1 MNGDL
6 PRKRIG
12 LPVRFHYSTALINEN
27 LSVII
32 VYVESFFYKEAQ
44 MAEKIL
50 IIDDDVDTLRLVGLM
65 LQRQGYEISAASN
78 GSQGL
83 TKALEERPDL
93 ILLDVMMPD
102 MDGYEVTRRL
112 RKNPVTVSIPILM
125 FTAKTQLD
133 DKVTGFEVG
142 ADDYLTKPTHPTEL
156 QAHVKA
162 LLARTAIKKP
172 APTPPPANEHHGYV
186 IGVLSTRGGLGVSS
200 VAANLAAGLF
210 TRTQSDVILAELTP
224 GQGTLGMDLGASNS
238 KGLTELLQGS
248 VVEVT
253 REKVQ
258 SALVQHNSGLKL
270 FLASENPR
278 DVTLI
283 SQVQNYE
290 AIVNRLASLARFIV
304 MDLGTGL
311 PAFVQ
316 KVLPLCRER
325 IVVVEGV
332 PGTIQHTRL
341 LIENMESLQIDTKS
355 INVILNNRL
364 RSESQMAWTQ
374 VQEKLGHSISS
385 TLTPAPELFQQ
396 ATRMQTP
403 AVMSQPTNMTS
414 QQFLKI
420 ADAILEREKAR

>member
-1 MNGDL
+1 M
-6 PRKRIG
+6 
-12 LPVRFHYSTALINEN
+12 T
-27 LSVII
+27 
-32 VYVESFFYKEAQ
+32 
-44 MAEKIL
+44 EKIL
-50 IIDDDVDTLRLVGLM
+50 IIDDDLDTLRLVGLM
-65 LQRQGYEISAASN
+65 LQRQGYQISAASN

-83 TKALEERPDL
+83 AKALEERPDL

-112 RKNPVTVSIPILM
+112 RKNPATLTIPILM

-162 LLARTAIKKP
+162 LLSRSSQKDSGGIATASH
-172 APTPPPANEHHGYV
+172 EHHGYV
-186 IGVLSTRGGLGVSS
+186 IGVLSARGGLGVSS
-200 VAANLAAGLF
+200 LASNLAAGLF
-210 TRTQSDVILAELTP
+210 TRAQSDVILAELTP
-224 GQGTLGMDLGASNS
+224 GQGTLGMDLGAPNQ

-248 VVEVT
+248 MAEVT

-258 SALVQHNSGLKL
+258 SFLVPHNSGLKL

-283 SQVQNYE
+283 SQVNNYE
-290 AIVNRLASLARFIV
+290 AIVSRISTLARFIV
-304 MDLGTGL
+304 LDLGTGL
-311 PAFVQ
+311 PSFVQ
-316 KVLPLCRER
+316 KILPMCAECV
-325 IVVVEGV
+325 VVVEGA
-332 PGTIQHTRL
+332 PSSIQHTKF
-341 LIENMESLQIDTKS
+341 LIDEIAELKIDRKT
-355 INVILNNRL
+355 ICVVLNNRQ
-364 RSESQMAWTQ
+364 RSEAQMAWTK
-374 VQEKLGHSISS
+374 VQEKLGHSIST
-385 TLTPAPELFQQ
+385 TLTPAPELFLQ

-403 AVMSQPTNMTS
+403 AVMCQPTNMTS

>member
-1 MNGDL
+1 
-6 PRKRIG
+6 
-12 LPVRFHYSTALINEN
+12 
-27 LSVII
+27 
-32 VYVESFFYKEAQ
+32 

-65 LQRQGYEISAASN
+65 LQRQGYHISAASN

-83 TKALEERPDL
+83 AKALEERPDL

-112 RKNPVTVSIPILM
+112 RKNPATVSIPILM

-162 LLARTAIKKP
+162 LLARTASKESSSDTT
-172 APTPPPANEHHGYV
+172 AVLSEQHGYV
-186 IGVLSTRGGLGVSS
+186 IGVLSTRGGLGVSTLAS
-200 VAANLAAGLF
+200 NLAASLF
-210 TRTQSDVILAELTP
+210 TRTQTDVILAELTP
-224 GQGTLGMDLGASNS
+224 GQGTLGMDFGTPSQ
-238 KGLTELLQGS
+238 KGLTEILQGS

-258 SALVQHNSGLKL
+258 SSLIHHNSGVKL
-270 FLASENPR
+270 LLASENPR

-290 AIVNRLASLARFIV
+290 VLVNRLASLSRFIILDMGV
-304 MDLGTGL
+304 GL

-316 KVLPLCRER
+316 KVLPMCNECM
-325 IVVVEGV
+325 VVMEGV
-332 PGTIQHTRL
+332 PGTIQHTKL
-341 LIENMESLQIDTKS
+341 LIEEIEALNFESKN
-355 INVILNNRL
+355 INVILNNRQ
-364 RSESQMAWTQ
+364 RSEAQMAWTN
-374 VQEKLGHSISS
+374 VQEKLGHSITA
-385 TLTPAPELFQQ
+385 TLTPAPELFMQ
-396 ATRMQTP
+396 AARMQTP

-420 ADAILEREKAR
+420 ADSVIEREKAR

>member
-1 MNGDL
+1 L
-6 PRKRIG
+6 
-12 LPVRFHYSTALINEN
+12 
-27 LSVII
+27 
-32 VYVESFFYKEAQ
+32 VEEEK

-78 GSQGL
+78 GAQGL
-83 TKALEERPDL
+83 AKALEERPDL

-102 MDGYEVTRRL
+102 MDGYEVARRL
-112 RKNPVTVSIPILM
+112 RKNPVTVNVPILM

-162 LLARTAIKKP
+162 LLARSAQKEKAPDQVVTAIH
-172 APTPPPANEHHGYV
+172 EHHGYV
-186 IGVLSTRGGLGVSS
+186 IGVLSARGGLGVSS
-200 VAANLAAGLF
+200 LASNLAASLYS
-210 TRTQSDVILAELTP
+210 RTQADVILAELTP
-224 GQGTLGMDLGASNS
+224 GQGTIGADFGYQNQ
-238 KGLTELLQGS
+238 KGLTELLRGT

-253 REKVQ
+253 REKVET
-258 SALVQHNSGLKL
+258 SLSPHNSGLKL
-270 FLASENPR
+270 LLASENPR
-278 DVTLI
+278 DVTLT

-290 AIVNRLASLARFIV
+290 AIVARLSTLARFV
-304 MDLGTGL
+304 VLDLGNGL

-316 KVLPLCRER
+316 KILPMCNER
-325 IVVVEGV
+325 FIVIEGV
-332 PGTIQHTRL
+332 PGTIQHTKF
-341 LIENMESLQIDTKS
+341 LIDEIADLKIDRKS
-355 INVILNNRL
+355 INVVLNNRM
-364 RSESQMAWTQ
+364 RTESQMQLAQ
-374 VQEKLGHSISS
+374 VQEKLGHSIAA
-385 TLTPAPELFQQ
+385 TLTPAPEAFLQ

-403 AVMSQPTNMTS
+403 AVISQPTNMTS

>member
-1 MNGDL
+1 
-6 PRKRIG
+6 
-12 LPVRFHYSTALINEN
+12 
-27 LSVII
+27 
-32 VYVESFFYKEAQ
+32 

-50 IIDDDVDTLRLVGLM
+50 IVDDDVDTLRLVGLM

-83 TKALEERPDL
+83 AKALEERPDL

-133 DKVTGFEVG
+133 DKVIGFEVG

-162 LLARTAIKKP
+162 LLARTAKGPSKVVS
-172 APTPPPANEHHGYV
+172 TLDGKHGYL
-186 IGVLSTRGGLGVSS
+186 IGVLSVRGGLGVSS
-200 VAANLAAGLF
+200 LASNLAAGLF

-224 GQGTLGMDLGASNS
+224 GQGTLGMDLGSPNP

-248 VVEVT
+248 MVEIT
-253 REKVQ
+253 REKVEA
-258 SALVQHNSGLKL
+258 SLVSHTSGMKL

-278 DVTLI
+278 DVTLT

-290 AIVNRLASLARFIV
+290 AIVGRLASLARFVV

-311 PAFVQ
+311 PSFVQ
-316 KVLPLCRER
+316 KILPMCNER
-325 IVVVEGV
+325 IIVVEGV
-332 PGTIQHTRL
+332 PSTIQNTKL
-341 LIENMESLQIDTKS
+341 LIENMESLQIDPNS
-355 INVILNNRL
+355 ISVILNNRQ

-374 VQEKLGHSISS
+374 VEEKLGHSISA
-385 TLTPAPELFQQ
+385 TLTPAPELFLQ
-396 ATRMQTP
+396 ATRIQTS

-420 ADAILEREKAR
+420 TDAILEREKAR